1 MKMISILLKRLLKNA
16 IIYLINNKKVDDPYL
31 IKRLNLKKTI

>member
-1 MKMISILLKRLLKNA
+1 MISILLKRLLKNA